1 MKTKKLLLASAV
13 LLTFSASLI
22 LFNLSCNKPAD
33 AQTPT
38 NCNEPNTV
46 FKYKLNGTLYDMSG
60 SLALNSKQGAVVR
73 KTYDWRKCNV
83 SQQLACTDYI
93 YSLSATKN
101 NVFDDEWN
109 TIVRFWFGS
118 SINVGTYSVSTNTLG
133 VQITFP
139 EYMGSTNLTVTI
151 TKNQGGYIDGTF
163 SGTLKS
169 SSNQNT
175 YQLTEGEFKNVKIL
189 E

>member
-1 MKTKKLLLASAV
+1 MKTKNLLLASAV

-46 FKYKLNGTLYDMSG
+46 FKYTLNGTLYDMSG
-60 SLALNSKQGAVVR
+60 SLALNSKQGAIVR
-73 KTYDWRKCNV
+73 KTYDWSKCDI
-83 SQQLACTDYI
+83 SDQLTCTDYL

-109 TIVRFWFGS
+109 TILRFWFPATIKPGS
-118 SINVGTYSVSTNTLG
+118 YSTSTNTLG
-133 VQITFP
+133 VLIIYP
-139 EYMGSTNLTVTI
+139 EYTNTNNFTVTI
-151 TKNQGGYIDGTF
+151 TKNQGGYIDGVF
-163 SGTLKS
+163 SGTVKS
-169 SSNQNT
+169 GSNQTT
-175 YQLTEGEFKNVKIL
+175 YQITDGVFQNVKIL